1 MPSNNGNKLMP
12 VLLKWGLGVVTLI
25 AMGLATMSYNTLLAN
40 ITELKTKI
48 DTIDSKM
55 DGIVLNDG
63 LQGERISTLKEN
75 LKEHEQEGHR

>member
-1 MPSNNGNKLMP
+1 
-12 VLLKWGLGVVTLI
+12 
-25 AMGLATMSYNTLLAN
+25 MSYNTLLAN

>member
-1 MPSNNGNKLMP
+1 MP